1 MDESTLPTGVN
12 PPVKI
17 LIVDDHP
24 NTATTLARALARL
37 GSHVQVVSATSGSE
51 ALKQVENDRA
61 DILITDMNMP
71 EMTGLELI
79 ETLNKQ
85 PATSPAFTFL
95 MTAYDTSELS
105 EKLQQLKVKE
115 VITKP
120 VNPER
125 IREIISKALDEL
137 KQAKSVKSEPAL
149 EKTNSLEQTIE
160 NNTEVRA
167 NVATVETEME
177 KSVPVKS
184 EEVVT

>member
-37 GSHVQVVSATSGSE
+37 GAHVQAVSAASGSE
-51 ALKQVENDRA
+51 ALKQVENGRA

-79 ETLNKQ
+79 EALNQQ
-85 PATSPAFTFL
+85 PATSPVFTFL
-95 MTAYDTSELS
+95 MTAYDTSGLS
-105 EKLQQLKVKE
+105 AKLQQLKVKE
-115 VITKP
+115 VIMKP

-125 IREIISKALDEL
+125 ICQIVTQALDEM
-137 KQAKSVKSEPAL
+137 KKVKPEIVDSVL
-149 EKTNSLEQTIE
+149 EKTNSQEPAAE
-160 NNTEVRA
+160 NNAKEQNQA
-167 NVATVETEME
+167 GIVETAME
-177 KSVPVKS
+177 KSIPVK
-184 EEVVT
+184 